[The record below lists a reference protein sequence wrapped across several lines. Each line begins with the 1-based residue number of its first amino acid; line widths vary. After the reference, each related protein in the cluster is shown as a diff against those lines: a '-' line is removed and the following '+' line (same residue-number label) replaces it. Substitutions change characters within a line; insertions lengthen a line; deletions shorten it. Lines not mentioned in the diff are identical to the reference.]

1 MKLTTTVYVLLSV
14 TSLASATGSGTVRG
28 GVAENDYD
36 VDSPCPSCTSLLAST
51 LSSESS
57 ESSKSSSLSSESSES
72 SSSESSAE
80 PKPKVKVIAHKNLMK
95 VKIPAK
101 KKKKKPARK
110 RGLMPCWLISCD
122 EDKYQNN

>member
-57 ESSKSSSLSSESSES
+57 ESSKSSS
-72 SSSESSAE
+72 SESSAE